1 MGSIAMIFE
10 QCRLKCQVAMFCNA
24 VNHMG
29 AWIDMSRVELGS
41 QDESGVDLDRLA
53 TLYKER

>member
-1 MGSIAMIFE
+1 
-10 QCRLKCQVAMFCNA
+10 MFYNA

-29 AWIDMSRVELGS
+29 ARIDMSRVELGS

>member
-1 MGSIAMIFE
+1 
-10 QCRLKCQVAMFCNA
+10 MFCNA

-29 AWIDMSRVELGS
+29 AQIDMSQVELES
-41 QDESGVDLDRLA
+41 QDESGVDLDYLV